1 MATPVE
7 NPFLNAQDTPPR
19 TAFGNEKSSGMLE
32 FSYFRR
38 RSEVKI
44 KILKEHDSYIIVFD
58 AVYRA
63 TNGCRGTRSRSS
75 RGRWNYAKY
84 WKEDRS
90 WASNGGGKMQFA
102 TKEDAEAFLAVN
114 RVSMEERLNDR

>member
-1 MATPVE
+1 ME
-7 NPFLNAQDTPPR
+7 
-19 TAFGNEKSSGMLE
+19 
-32 FSYFRR
+32 
-38 RSEVKI
+38 I

-90 WASNGGGKMQFA
+90 WSSNGGGKWKFT
-102 TKEDAEAFLAVN
+102 TKENAEAFLASN
-114 RVSMEERLNDR
+114 RVPMEEMLNGQRNT